1 MGLLG
6 RVLGVV
12 AAGVLMLVVS
22 IVGGVYLWAH
32 ESIAAVSAHSP
43 DVKAA
48 QTTLDGVPP
57 ADKAAI
63 ALVIGYD
70 RRHGEAEGTPSRSDT
85 LMLLRADPQ
94 TDSISMLSFP
104 RDLIVEI
111 RCPGSV
117 FRRRSTPRTRRA
129 APRVRST
136 PSATSPACRS
146 TTSSPSTSAASSALS
161 TGWAASGSTSTAATS
176 TTTRA
181 SARALAT
188 RRSTSG
194 PATSG

>member
-1 MGLLG
+1 M
-6 RVLGVV
+6 
-12 AAGVLMLVVS
+12 
-22 IVGGVYLWAH
+22 
-32 ESIAAVSAHSP
+32 SAHSA
-43 DVKAA
+43 DVKEA

-117 FRRRSTPRTRRA
+117 FTSKINAAYSTCGAKGALDT
-129 APRVRST
+129 VRNLT
-136 PSATSPACRS
+136 GCRS
-146 TTSSPSTSAASSALS
+146 TTSSP
-161 TGWAASGSTSTAATS
+161 
-176 TTTRA
+176 
-181 SARALAT
+181 
-188 RRSTSG
+188 
-194 PATSG
+194 